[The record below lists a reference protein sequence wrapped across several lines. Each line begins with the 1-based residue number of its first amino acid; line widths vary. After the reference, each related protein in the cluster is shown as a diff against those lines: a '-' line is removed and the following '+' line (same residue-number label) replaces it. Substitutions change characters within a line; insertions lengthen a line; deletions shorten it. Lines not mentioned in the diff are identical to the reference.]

1 VLRGLSHRALSGVVR
16 EARPIL
22 PLCCPQTPNSK
33 PALSGLPPHNDVT
46 TTASGSRKNGGRASL
61 VSTRATDIL
70 ENLLGGMIISK
81 LSEIDHAR
89 IAASG
94 VPEL

>member
-1 VLRGLSHRALSGVVR
+1 
-16 EARPIL
+16 
-22 PLCCPQTPNSK
+22 
-33 PALSGLPPHNDVT
+33 VT

-61 VSTRATDIL
+61 VATRATDIL